1 MAIRAVRPVRATVA
15 AALVTSALGACTS
28 SSSSVVRAPTGSVP
42 VATSPAPPSRQPS
55 TATKPST
62 GTPVKTR
69 PMVAVTPAKGLK
81 NGATVTVTATGFS
94 PNEPLIVVQCA
105 DRGKATGQG
114 DCNLAAMNTVVSDST
129 GRVTATVPVVRGP
142 FGTNKRTCDAAHPCL
157 ISVSQ
162 ATLNPSQEA
171 DAPISFG
178 K

>member
-1 MAIRAVRPVRATVA
+1 
-15 AALVTSALGACTS
+15 
-28 SSSSVVRAPTGSVP
+28 
-42 VATSPAPPSRQPS
+42 
-55 TATKPST
+55 
-62 GTPVKTR
+62 
-69 PMVAVTPAKGLK
+69 MVAVTPAKGLK

-129 GRVTATVPVVRGP
+129 GRVTATVRVVRGP